1 MKGSNERLLPS
12 SPSRKSFSRS
22 ARRPVR
28 GIHTQNSQRR
38 IDHHSFFFLS
48 LSHHTRCRK
57 RSRTTP
63 RLEVDSAAHRC
74 DRFGSGCDA
83 GLLVAL
89 AASEGKEEK
98 RPDVPQS
105 EAKTS
110 PEANRNTTIPVR
122 SDVVAPLAIA
132 VGAAGAAGAVLLR
145 PGRAKRVRRNEPG
158 PLRLVERTATEVKRR
173 PNGPQALLKHAEA
186 LWKIDRHLEALL
198 FVERS
203 LDRRPHAAA
212 HLLRAHILYHL
223 KRYADALSN
232 YTDAIRLQSNIPA
245 AHRWRATCLHE
256 LGRNDEALTAMD
268 AALAIRPA
276 DAEALVARSDILRA
290 LDRPDDAAAA
300 CRLSLEFEPDR
311 PESVLAL
318 AVALHAAGRWEA
330 ALVECHRAV
339 KLEPTSTEAHAQRV
353 AAFVALKRFDDAIA
367 SVRPLTHGP
376 SPRAEHVLLLAQ
388 TLAEADRR
396 GEALE
401 NVEIAIALDPL
412 EADAH
417 IMRAGIL
424 NGIGANGAPPEA
436 DQKSLEQ
443 AVRSYEHALAVERDP
458 KATAWIRSCRAA
470 TLYALAR
477 DDEAFVDIVAAE
489 GRPGATP
496 ALAGAQIGCAVPPRT
511 ARGRTRGRRH
521 RAGVEQHT
529 QRAGVADSRARTGE
543 TRTS

>member
-1 MKGSNERLLPS
+1 MSDPKSNDAATAGGQ
-12 SPSRKSFSRS
+12 RS
-22 ARRPVR
+22 TDAIASTA
-28 GIHTQNSQRR
+28 G
-38 IDHHSFFFLS
+38 
-48 LSHHTRCRK
+48 
-57 RSRTTP
+57 
-63 RLEVDSAAHRC
+63 AA
-74 DRFGSGCDA
+74 
-83 GLLVAL
+83 LLVAL

-110 PEANRNTTIPVR
+110 PGAANRNTTHTSAKR
-122 SDVVAPLAIA
+122 RRHAIA
-132 VGAAGAAGAVLLR
+132 GAAVLLR
-145 PGRAKRVRRNEPG
+145 PGRAKRVRRSEPG
-158 PLRLVERTATEVKRR
+158 PLRLVERTATELKRH

-212 HLLRAHILYHL
+212 YLVRAHILYHL
-223 KRYADALSN
+223 KRYADALTN
-232 YTDAIRLQSNIPA
+232 YADAIRLQGDIPA
-245 AHRWRATCLHE
+245 AHRWRATCLHQ
-256 LGRNDEALTAMD
+256 LGRNDEALVAMD
-268 AALAIRPA
+268 AALAIRPV

-290 LDRPDDAAAA
+290 LDRHDDAAAA

-339 KLEPTSTEAHAQRV
+339 KLEPTSTEAHAQRI

-376 SPRAEHVLLLAQ
+376 APRAEHVLLLAQ
-388 TLAEADRR
+388 TLAGADRR

-417 IMRAGIL
+417 IMRASIL

-436 DQKSLEQ
+436 DHKSLGQ
-443 AVRSYEHALAVERDP
+443 AVRSYEHAIAVERDP
-458 KATAWIRSCRAA
+458 KAMVWIRSCRAA

-489 GRPGATP
+489 GRPGATAALP
-496 ALAGAQIGCAVPPRT
+496 ALKSAVLFRLGRHADALAVADTELASTSTASEQALQIRVLALAKLGRLEE
-511 ARGRTRGRRH
+511 ARADAARYFILFGDDDEVR
-521 RAGVEQHT
+521 
-529 QRAGVADSRARTGE
+529 GVAEHLPAPRAVAP
-543 TRTS
+543 SS